1 MAASPQQQQSTFWQ
15 RTKNYS
21 STAYTNTLKPGFN
34 KVYAQVDR
42 LGPSV
47 NRLAN
52 KVGSEAFWP
61 TTLDIESEKAAR
73 ILRSFCKDGLYD
85 EIEEAEAQRIAAKA
99 EKERTVKTGFVPK
112 GSQKVIKKIP
122 AKAIQ
127 NAKALVIFTTM
138 RTAWII
144 GGAGGAGVIVARHPE
159 TGEWS
164 PPSGIHMQ
172 NFSVGFMG
180 GVDIIDTVLVINSY
194 KALEAFTKLR
204 CTLGTE
210 IGLAA
215 GPYGVGGTIDT
226 KVTEKPSP
234 VWAYVKTRG
243 AFAGIGID
251 GNVVVERTDENARFY
266 GEEIGVADILLGKVR
281 HPPYEQYK
289 VLIDTIRAAQGEPV
303 DDSLLPPS
311 GDTPSDLEIGPGG
324 RKCIV
329 LPCSKL
335 Y

>member
-1 MAASPQQQQSTFWQ
+1 MAASPSQPTFWQ

-21 STAYTNTLKPGFN
+21 SSTYESKLKPGFN

-42 LGPSV
+42 LGPHV
-47 NRLAN
+47 NRLSN
-52 KVGSEAFWP
+52 KIGAEAFWP

-73 ILRSFCKDGLYD
+73 ILRSFCKDGLY
-85 EIEEAEAQRIAAKA
+85 EEVEADVAARTA
-99 EKERTVKTGFVPK
+99 EKVERERTDRTTFVPK
-112 GSQKVIKKIP
+112 GKQRVLKKIP
-122 AKAIQ
+122 AKVIQ

-138 RTAWII
+138 RTAWVI

-180 GVDIIDTVLVINSY
+180 GVDIIDTVLVINTY
-194 KALEAFTKLR
+194 EALQAFTKIR

-215 GPYGVGGTIDT
+215 GPYGAGGTVDT
-226 KVTEKPSP
+226 ELTRKPSP

-243 AFAGIGID
+243 LFAGIGID
-251 GNVVVERTDENARFY
+251 GNVVIERTDENARFY
-266 GEEIGVADILLGKVR
+266 GEEVKAADIFVGKIR

-289 VLIDTIRAAQGEPV
+289 VLMDTIKAAEGQPV
-303 DDSLLPPS
+303 DESLLPD
-311 GDTPSDLEIGPGG
+311 GTTPSDFELQQG
-324 RKCIV
+324 RE
-329 LPCSKL
+329 
-335 Y
+335 